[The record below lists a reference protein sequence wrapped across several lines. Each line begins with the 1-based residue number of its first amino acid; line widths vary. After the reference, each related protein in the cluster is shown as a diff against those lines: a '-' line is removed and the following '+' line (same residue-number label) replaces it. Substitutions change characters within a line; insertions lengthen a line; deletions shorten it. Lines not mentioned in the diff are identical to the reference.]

1 MNRVGSC
8 DTPEHLGAQCLKFG
22 TVRFCCPEVPKL
34 LRPGL
39 CPISSPARMTPSS
52 QPYPPPVHFP
62 PAARAAPLKLSM
74 LLTPCSAPHPP
85 MAPHFSWGK
94 SQSPQ
99 GPEALPDPALPP
111 PQPLL
116 PPTSPS
122 PLLLPA
128 SLQHPWPPHCS
139 LNTGFLS
146 LSTTGILGQIIHSWL
161 LGAVR
166 CIVGYLTA
174 SLVSIH

>member
-8 DTPEHLGAQCLKFG
+8 DIPRAPRRPMSKIWHW
-22 TVRFCCPEVPKL
+22 TVLLPEVLKL
-34 LRPGL
+34 LHPGL
-39 CPISSPARMTPSS
+39 CPISSPARVTPSS
-52 QPYPPPVHFP
+52 PPYPPPVHFP
-62 PAARAAPLKLSM
+62 PAARAALLKLFM

-85 MAPHFSWGK
+85 MAPRFSWGE
-94 SQSPQ
+94 SPSPQ
-99 GPEALPDPALPP
+99 GPEALPDPALPIP
-111 PQPLL
+111 PPCSLR
-116 PPTSPS
+116 PH
-122 PLLLPA
+122 LLLPA

-139 LNTGFLS
+139 SNTGFLS

-166 CIVGYLTA
+166 CIVGLLTA